1 MMHPAVARLT
11 GFLNAFTAVF
21 QSSASFYR
29 LEILRFFWNFPI
41 NKTKSAQTVL
51 FPCGLRVR
59 RCADELSDKIRWLV
73 VTVEEAQCQS
83 PSGLKEAV

>member
-1 MMHPAVARLT
+1 MHPAVARLT
-11 GFLNAFTAVF
+11 GFLNASRLYF

-41 NKTKSAQTVL
+41 NETKSAQRVL

-59 RCADELSDKIRWLV
+59 RCADEWSDKLHWLV

-83 PSGLKEAV
+83 PSGLKEGV